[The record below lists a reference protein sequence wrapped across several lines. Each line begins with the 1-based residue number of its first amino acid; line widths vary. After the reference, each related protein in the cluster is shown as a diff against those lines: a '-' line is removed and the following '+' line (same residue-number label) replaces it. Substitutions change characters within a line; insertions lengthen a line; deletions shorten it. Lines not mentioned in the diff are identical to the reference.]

1 MQQVHGCYTKRIL
14 IEHYG
19 IVASPQQVKDIH

>member
-19 IVASPQQVKDIH
+19 IVAPQQVKDIH